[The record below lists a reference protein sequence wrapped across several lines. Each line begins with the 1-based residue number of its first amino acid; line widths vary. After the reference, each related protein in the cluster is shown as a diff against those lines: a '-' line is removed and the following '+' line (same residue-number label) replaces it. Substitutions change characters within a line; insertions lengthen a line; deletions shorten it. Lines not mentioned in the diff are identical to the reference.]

1 MSVVTR
7 PPATGDDTVTA
18 YELAV
23 AAWTARREGR
33 QGAPLPALPVAVT
46 GAVLVEGASDSAAL
60 HAAAGRLGV
69 EPSAAGVAILPMGG
83 AMSVRWFVDL
93 LAPAGVRLHG
103 LCDEAEAAF
112 FRRAGLGDGEISACR
127 PDLEGELLRAL
138 GTERVE
144 AVLARE
150 GDLGLFRT
158 FQRQPAQRGR
168 RVTAQLHRFLGTT
181 SGRKEAYGRLL
192 TAELSAHEL
201 PLPLSGALTALL
213 GDLSPTK
220 DTRRLG

>member
-1 MSVVTR
+1 MTR

-18 YELAV
+18 YERAV
-23 AAWTARREGR
+23 AAWTARRDRR
-33 QGAPLPALPVAVT
+33 QGAPLPGLPAAFT
-46 GAVLVEGASDSAAL
+46 GAVLVEGVSDSAAL

-69 EPSAAGVAILPMGG
+69 DPAAAGVAILPMGG
-83 AMSVRWFVDL
+83 AMSVRWFVDR

-112 FRRAGLGDGEISACR
+112 FRRAGLEDGEISVCR
-127 PDLEGELLRAL
+127 PDLEGELVRAL
-138 GTERVE
+138 GTARVE
-144 AVLARE
+144 SVLARE

-168 RVTAQLHRFLGTT
+168 HVAAQLHRFLGTT

-192 TAELSAHEL
+192 TAELPAHEL
-201 PLPLSGALTALL
+201 PLPLGRALTALL
-213 GDLSPTK
+213 DDLSPSRS
-220 DTRRLG
+220 DRHV